1 MLSIPD
7 ARVEDTMNDLLA
19 WQRAA
24 HNIAAM
30 RALAKRTLPRPIFDF
45 ADGGAETEWTMRR
58 NESAFGDVALVPR
71 PLQGAGKRD
80 FSLTLFGSRLS
91 MPLMIGPTGLA
102 GLFAPGGEEAAARAA
117 AAAGTGYCL
126 SHGSVCSLEALA
138 GLATKPRWMQVF
150 VYKDRT
156 FTREMI
162 DRAAAARYDAL
173 VLTVDNQLMG
183 NRERD
188 VRNGFGIPPRFT
200 ARQLLAMTRHLPW
213 LWRMRRALPRLT
225 LGNYVRPGS
234 DLDFATL
241 AGRLAS
247 LLDPMLNW
255 DDVREVRQRWR
266 GPLLLKGILH
276 PDEAGQA
283 ARLGVDGIIVSNHGG
298 RQLDGAISSVEA
310 LPAIVAAVRP
320 THPDVAILID
330 GGIRRGA
337 DVVKALALGARA
349 VLIGRPQLW
358 GLAVAGEAGVA
369 HVLEIY
375 RREIDRTM
383 GLVGAATLDDIGP
396 GIVAHVGERE
406 SARG

>member
-1 MLSIPD
+1 
-7 ARVEDTMNDLLA
+7 V
-19 WQRAA
+19 
-24 HNIAAM
+24 
-30 RALAKRTLPRPIFDF
+30 LPRPVFDF
-45 ADGGAETEWTMRR
+45 ADGGAETEGTMRR
-58 NESAFGDVALVPR
+58 NEAAFGDVALVPR
-71 PLQGAGKRD
+71 PLRGAGARD
-80 FSLTLFGSRLS
+80 LSLTLFGHRLS
-91 MPLMIGPTGLA
+91 MPVLIGPTGLA
-102 GLFAPGGEEAAARAA
+102 GLFTPGGEEAAARAA
-117 AAAGTGYCL
+117 AAAGTAYCL

-138 GLATKPRWMQVF
+138 ALATKPRWMQVF
-150 VYKDRT
+150 VYKDRA
-156 FTREMI
+156 FTRELI
-162 DRAAAARYDAL
+162 DRAAAAGYDAL

-200 ARQLLAMTRHLPW
+200 ALQLLAMTRQLPW
-213 LWRMRRALPRLT
+213 LWRMRRALPGLT

-234 DLDFATL
+234 DLNFATL

-255 DDVREVRQRWR
+255 DDVREIRERWK

-276 PDEAGQA
+276 PDEAAEA
-283 ARLGVDGIIVSNHGG
+283 ARAGVDGIVVSNHGG

-320 THPDVAILID
+320 AHPDVAILID
-330 GGIRRGA
+330 GGLRRGA

-358 GLAVAGEAGVA
+358 GLAVGGEAGVA
-369 HVLEIY
+369 HVLDIY

-383 GLVGAATLDDIGP
+383 GLVGAATLGEIGADLLAP
-396 GIVAHVGERE
+396 PPEPRDRRVAPTGR
-406 SARG
+406 S